1 MGYQHNRSFNKAT
14 GAGFIIAMGIVYG
27 DIGTSPLY
35 TMESIVQGQ
44 GGLERIAETSI
55 IGALS
60 LIIWTLTLITTVKYV

>member
-44 GGLERIAETSI
+44 GGL
-55 IGALS
+55 
-60 LIIWTLTLITTVKYV
+60 

>member
-14 GAGFIIAMGIVYG
+14 DAGFIIAMGIVYG

-44 GGLERIAETSI
+44 GGLERISRPQ
-55 IGALS
+55 LS
-60 LIIWTLTLITTVKYV
+60 GLCH